1 MLAAARAETGMP
13 IITEVMD
20 ARDLETVCE
29 YADILQ
35 IGTRNAQNYTLL
47 REVGSCR
54 TPVMLKRGMS
64 SKIEEWLQAAEYIA
78 SQGNYDI
85 MLCERGIRTF
95 ETYTR
100 NTFDINAFPALKELT
115 HLPVIADPSHGTG
128 KASLVPAV
136 TKAAVVAGADGC
148 DRRSASAPR
157 KGAQRR
163 RAIADPGR
171 FRRADGGPAPHRAGR
186 RPQRV
191 ARLAVI
197 EGGGGGF
204 RRVAIVGVG
213 LIGGSLGMALR
224 ARGWARS
231 VVGVGRDAERLANAR
246 RLGAVDEVA
255 LDLAEGVVGADLV
268 VLATPIFQVLADL
281 PRLVPHLAPGAV
293 VTDVGSTK
301 AEIARAG
308 DAHLPAG
315 AFVPGHPM
323 AGSERSGVEAADP
336 DLFEGAVWA
345 LTPTE
350 STDPGALARVRA
362 LAEAVGARARTLSPD
377 EHDRAVAITSHLP
390 HVLAYALSALAAAEA
405 EQNPSLYA
413 LAAGSFASATR
424 VAASP
429 PELWRDVALTNR
441 EALAAALRAYRA
453 DLDRVLA
460 ALGSG
465 DADTLRARFEAGYA
479 AAKGRASD
487 G

>member
-1 MLAAARAETGMP
+1 
-13 IITEVMD
+13 
-20 ARDLETVCE
+20 
-29 YADILQ
+29 
-35 IGTRNAQNYTLL
+35 
-47 REVGSCR
+47 
-54 TPVMLKRGMS
+54 
-64 SKIEEWLQAAEYIA
+64 
-78 SQGNYDI
+78 
-85 MLCERGIRTF
+85 
-95 ETYTR
+95 
-100 NTFDINAFPALKELT
+100 
-115 HLPVIADPSHGTG
+115 
-128 KASLVPAV
+128 
-136 TKAAVVAGADGC
+136 
-148 DRRSASAPR
+148 
-157 KGAQRR
+157 
-163 RAIADPGR
+163 
-171 FRRADGGPAPHRAGR
+171 
-186 RPQRV
+186 
-191 ARLAVI
+191 
-197 EGGGGGF
+197 
-204 RRVAIVGVG
+204 
-213 LIGGSLGMALR
+213 
-224 ARGWARS
+224 
-231 VVGVGRDAERLANAR
+231 
-246 RLGAVDEVA
+246 
-255 LDLAEGVVGADLV
+255 
-268 VLATPIFQVLADL
+268 
-281 PRLVPHLAPGAV
+281 
-293 VTDVGSTK
+293 
-301 AEIARAG
+301 
-308 DAHLPAG
+308 
-315 AFVPGHPM
+315 M